1 MFRFLHKRFRTT
13 FTTALVVLGLFL
25 LAGVAPRPLPAAGC
39 QPAITVT
46 NSADSGPGTL
56 RQALTDLCA
65 GGVITFA
72 LPLPDTIALHSTLTI
87 AQSMTIN
94 GPDEGVLTI
103 SGEGQQ
109 RVLIVTG
116 GLVVNLDRLTVANG
130 ALWGEGGGIFSQNSQ
145 LNLTNMVFD
154 NNQATFGG
162 GLSNSGG
169 AVTIANSLF
178 RHNQTGDA
186 DGGALDTYGGSV
198 TLINTTFDQ
207 NHAGRRGGA
216 ISAANNAVLSIRRS
230 VFTQNSTESE
240 GGGAI
245 SAYGGSVTIDR
256 TQFQSNIA
264 GGDGGGILAVG
275 GSYMITGST
284 IAGNMGYRGGAIML
298 FPGSL
303 TLQNSTISGN
313 TADLLGSGLYVGEGD
328 AHIFDSTIA
337 GQGAVG
343 SAVYL
348 VNGGAEFR
356 NTVLDNNV
364 ENCGGFQSPQ
374 SLGHNMSSD
383 SSCGFNQPTD
393 FNNTDPLL
401 GPLQNAGGPTL
412 THPLTALSP
421 AIDAGDNANC
431 PATDQRGVPRPQ
443 ENGCDMGAYEAS
455 KAFQIVKQASHA
467 SATPGQTVVYR
478 IVIKNTGLPITT
490 TSAIVT
496 DPLTPDLR
504 FIGPATLTPHQRDAV
519 LAQNEWDL
527 PTLGSHLTITP
538 NATITLTFPAYVR
551 SGTPYGT
558 NIVNTA
564 SVTSSEIIG
573 SSSDAAAVL
582 VCNAAY
588 TVTSAADSGNGSL
601 RQAIERAC
609 PNAPIDFNLGG
620 PGVITLTS
628 GQLMVTKP
636 LHIHGPGSDQLA
648 ISGNGSQTIFVMAE
662 PASGSVIEGLALR
675 DSGVNDGLIYSRAD
689 LTINNVVFGHMSGY
703 AIYQERNALTVNH
716 SLFLGDPNAG
726 SSGGIYNNIHG
737 ITILNDSVITGMHV
751 SPVGAAL
758 VNNFGTVIVRRSL
771 IDGNYSSISGGG
783 IYNRGF
789 LHFEDSILSNNST
802 GGHGGGLY
810 NNGGTLFMTGA
821 TVSGNQAT
829 DWGGGIISGLFN
841 HATIENSTIAG
852 NQAPSG
858 GGLVNFDEGNMA
870 LTNVT
875 FAGNLAPIGAA
886 IYNVLGTVNLAK
898 IIVDGVHE
906 SNCAGAI
913 NSQGY
918 NLDSGSSC
926 GLAGMGDLSDTPALL
941 GSLQDNGGATW
952 TISPLPGSPVV
963 DAGGSGCPLT
973 DQRGVAR
980 PQGAACDMGA
990 LEVAEV
996 IAAWDITSLWRG
1008 GQTGTRRTDLLAD
1021 GRFIDS
1027 KSYTGAWDI
1036 LPGSPARLILS
1047 YDIGEDCA
1055 QLLLGVIPDANNASG
1070 LQFCRDG
1077 SGLPGLWQGTRR

>member
-1 MFRFLHKRFRTT
+1 MFRFLHRRLLKVGAATLT
-13 FTTALVVLGLFL
+13 LLGLFFM
-25 LAGVAPRPLPAAGC
+25 AGVAPQPLPAWGC

-46 NSADSGPGTL
+46 SSADSGPGTL
-56 RQALTDLCA
+56 RQALADLCA

-72 LPLPDTIALHSTLTI
+72 LPLPNTIALSASLTI
-87 AQSMTIN
+87 AQSMTIS
-94 GPDEGVLTI
+94 GPNDGILTI
-103 SGEGQQ
+103 SGEGQR
-109 RVLIVTG
+109 RVLVVNS
-116 GLVVNLDRLTVANG
+116 GLVVNLDHLTIAHG
-130 ALWGEGGGIFSQNSQ
+130 ALWGEGGGIYNQNSQ
-145 LNLTNMVFD
+145 LNLSDMVFH
-154 NNQATFGG
+154 NNQATYGG

-169 AVTIANSLF
+169 VVTIANSLF
-178 RHNQTGDA
+178 RNNQTGDA
-186 DGGALDTYGGSV
+186 DGGALDTHGGSI

-216 ISAANNAVLSIRRS
+216 ISAANNATLSIRRS
-230 VFTQNSTESE
+230 VFSQNTTESE

-245 SAYGGSVTIDR
+245 SSYGGSVTIDR
-256 TQFQSNIA
+256 TQFQGNIA
-264 GGDGGGILAVG
+264 DGDGGGILAVG
-275 GSYMITGST
+275 GTYAITSST
-284 IAGNMGYRGGAIML
+284 IAGSSGYRGGAIML

-303 TLQNSTISGN
+303 TLQNSTLSGN
-313 TADLLGSGLYVGEGD
+313 TATFLASGLYVGEGD

-348 VNGGAEFR
+348 VNGSAEFR

-401 GPLQNAGGPTL
+401 GPLQNAGGATL
-412 THPLTALSP
+412 THPLTPLSP

-431 PATDQRGVPRPQ
+431 PPTDQRGVPRPQ
-443 ENGCDMGAYEAS
+443 ENSCDIGAYEAS
-455 KAFQIVKQASHA
+455 KAFQITKQVNRANA
-467 SATPGQTVVYR
+467 APGDIVFYQITVT
-478 IVIKNTGLPITT
+478 NLGLPITT
-490 TSAIVT
+490 TSAMVT
-496 DPLTPDLR
+496 DPLASDLQ
-504 FIGPATLTPHQRDAV
+504 FIGPVTLQPSQPDAI
-519 LAQNEWDL
+519 LAQDEGDL

-538 NATITLTFPAYVR
+538 SATITLTFPARVR
-551 SGTPYGT
+551 LATPYGA

-564 SVTSSEIIG
+564 TVASDEMAG
-573 SSSDAAAVL
+573 SSSDAAAIL
-582 VCNAAY
+582 VCNATD
-588 TVTSAADSGNGSL
+588 TVTSIADSGPGSL
-601 RQAIERAC
+601 RQAIDRAC
-609 PNAPIDFNLGG
+609 PNGRIGFDLGG
-620 PGVITLTS
+620 PGVITLSS
-628 GQLMVTKP
+628 GQMTLTKP
-636 LHIHGPGSDQLA
+636 LHIDGPGANNLT
-648 ISGNGSQTIFVMAE
+648 ISGGDNYPVFVMAV
-662 PASGSVIEGLALR
+662 PAGGSVIEGMTLEA
-675 DSGVNDGLIYSRAD
+675 GEPEGGLIYGRAN
-689 LTINNVVFGHMSGY
+689 LTINDVVFQHTTGY
-703 AIYQERNALTVNH
+703 AIYQERNELTVNR

-758 VNNFGTVIVRRSL
+758 VNNFGTVIVCRSL

-802 GGHGGGLY
+802 EGHGGGLY

-821 TVSGNQAT
+821 TVSGNHAA

-858 GGLVNFDEGNMA
+858 GGLVNFDEGNTA

-875 FAGNLAPIGAA
+875 FAGNLAPSGSA
-886 IYNVLGTVNLAK
+886 IYNVLGTINLAK
-898 IIVDGVHE
+898 SIVDGVHE
-906 SNCAGAI
+906 SNCVGVI

-926 GLAGMGDLSDTPALL
+926 GLTGMGDLSDTPALL
-941 GSLQDNGGATW
+941 GALQDNGGATW
-952 TISPLPGSPVV
+952 TLAPLPGSPAI
-963 DAGGSGCPLT
+963 DAGGSGCPVA

-980 PQGAACDMGA
+980 LQGAACDMGA
-990 LEVAEV
+990 LEVTEV
-996 IAAWDITSLWRG
+996 IAAWDIASLWRG
-1008 GQTGTRRTDLLAD
+1008 GQTGTRHTDLLAD

-1027 KSYTGAWDI
+1027 KSYSGVWN
-1036 LPGSPARLILS
+1036 LVPGDPPRLILT
-1047 YDIGEDCA
+1047 YDAGEDCE
-1055 QLLLGVIPDANNASG
+1055 QLMLGNFLDANTVRG
-1070 LQFCRDG
+1070 LQFCRNG
-1077 SGLPGLWQGTRR
+1077 SGLTGFWQGTRQ